1 MPQDAFTLRLNARE
15 LDSALQGGKIN
26 KINQP
31 EREEITFL
39 IYTGKQVLKLALN
52 VNASDCG
59 VYFSDAVK
67 ENPAVA
73 PGFCMLLRKH
83 LLNAE
88 IKSVSLVG
96 FERILMLRFFCVSD
110 FSATEK
116 VLYAEI
122 MGKYSNLVLTENGVI
137 LGALKTTSVGEN
149 CKRLIFPGEK

>member
-15 LDSALQGGKIN
+15 LNATLAGGKIN

-83 LLNAE
+83 LTNAE
-88 IKSVSLVG
+88 LKEVSLVG
-96 FERILMLRFFCVSD
+96 FERILAFRFFCVSD
-110 FSATEK
+110 FSSTEK
-116 VLYAEI
+116 ILYAEI
-122 MGKYSNLVLTENGVI
+122 MGKYSDR
-137 LGALKTTSVGEN
+137 KSVV
-149 CKRLIFPGEK
+149 

>member
-15 LDSALQGGKIN
+15 LNATLAGGKIN

-59 VYFSDAVK
+59 VYFADAVK

-83 LLNAE
+83 LTNAE
-88 IKSVSLVG
+88 LKEVSLVG
-96 FERILMLRFFCVSD
+96 FERILAFRFFCVSD
-110 FSATEK
+110 FSSTEK
-116 VLYAEI
+116 ILYAEI
-122 MGKYSNLVLTENGVI
+122 MGK
-137 LGALKTTSVGEN
+137 
-149 CKRLIFPGEK
+149 